1 MSPTRL
7 ENRAGALML
16 GDLGLASA
24 VLTFLSESPR
34 RSKPMARGAGT
45 RCITPTHRERATG
58 TSWVQGEKH
67 QKPVAL
73 KGRGQPTKPQP
84 RQDDQDP

>member
-34 RSKPMARGAGT
+34 RSKPMARGAETQLTSRVSALVRPRNT
-45 RCITPTHRERATG
+45 RP
-58 TSWVQGEKH
+58 
-67 QKPVAL
+67 
-73 KGRGQPTKPQP
+73 
-84 RQDDQDP
+84 